1 MNINTIIFIGAVY
14 LIATM
19 IQRICGFGM
28 GIVAIMILPY
38 FTGSHAH
45 TAASSAEA
53 FSPPSALSV
62 F

>member
-45 TAASSAEA
+45 
-53 FSPPSALSV
+53 SPPSARSV